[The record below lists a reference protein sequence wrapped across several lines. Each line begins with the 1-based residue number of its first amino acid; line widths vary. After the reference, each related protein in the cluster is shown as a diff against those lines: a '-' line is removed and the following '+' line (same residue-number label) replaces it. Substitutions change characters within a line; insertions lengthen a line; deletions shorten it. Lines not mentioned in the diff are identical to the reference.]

1 METIYRK
8 VYTKDRLPGKE
19 GVYYVEMNK
28 GCCGLHEIHFWGHYH
43 NRKDGKAQVRYWQ
56 NTFDWWLEEV
66 ELPDVNSIH
75 DYAFEHRSDFTDSSE
90 FYGFELGADFMRD
103 FIKGK
108 VQLNQTK
115 DTKLTL

>member
-8 VYTKDRLPGKE
+8 VYTKDRLPEKE

-28 GCCGLHEIHFWGHYH
+28 GCCGLREIHFWGHYH

-66 ELPDVNSIH
+66 ELP
-75 DYAFEHRSDFTDSSE
+75 SE
-90 FYGFELGADFMRD
+90 EEIELDRPYKAPISNEQLFKNIGFIRGARYLIE
-103 FIKGK
+103 FITGK
-108 VQLNQTK
+108 A
-115 DTKLTL
+115 

>member
-8 VYTKDRLPGKE
+8 VKTAERLPEKE
-19 GVYYVEMNK
+19 GRYIVQNSDVDHPEYMLFNK
-28 GCCGLHEIHFWGHYH
+28 TTEAFFGFTI
-43 NRKDGKAQVRYWQ
+43 
-56 NTFDWWLEEV
+56 WWLEEV